1 MQQVVI
7 IGASHAGAEAAIALR
22 TQGWEGKILL
32 VGDEPT
38 LPYQRPPL
46 SKGYFHQAVSD
57 QQLLIK
63 KPTLYEKAKVEVMLG
78 ESMTAIDKA
87 NRTITLASG
96 SSLSF
101 DYLIIATGARARKL
115 SIPGSDLGCINYLRT
130 LSDADKIISQ
140 VSAQSHLLV
149 VGAGYIGLEIAASAR
164 KLGANVTVLESF
176 PRVLSRVTN
185 EQMSEFYQNLHAQ
198 NGVDIKLN
206 SGVTE
211 FRRSGERY
219 VAVLPDGEELTFDS
233 AVIGI
238 GVQPN
243 IELAELAGLVC
254 ENGIV
259 VDNKTNTSAPDI
271 FAIGDVSNHPN
282 PFYQRQIRLESVP
295 NAMEQAKV
303 AAATICG
310 KEKTHDA
317 FPWFWSDQFD
327 VKLQT
332 AGLSQ
337 GYDSTVIRGDMAAK
351 KFALFYLK
359 KRKVIAV
366 DAINSPKDFMKAKM
380 LIPTGINIPESK
392 LADTTSDWF
401 E

>member
-7 IGASHAGAEAAIALR
+7 IGASHGGAEAAIALR

-46 SKGYFHQAVSD
+46 SKGYFHQAVTD

-63 KPTLYEKAKVEVMLG
+63 KPSLYEKAKVEVMLG
-78 ESMTAIDKA
+78 ESVTAIDKV
-87 NRTITLASG
+87 NKSISLASG
-96 SSLSF
+96 LSISF

-115 SIPGSDLGCINYLRT
+115 SIPGSDLSCINYLRT
-130 LSDADKIISQ
+130 LADADKIISQ
-140 VSAQSHLLV
+140 VNAKSHLLV
-149 VGAGYIGLEIAASAR
+149 VGAGYIGLEIAASAS
-164 KLGANVTVLESF
+164 KLGAKVTVLESF

-198 NGVDIKLN
+198 HGVDIKLN

-238 GVQPN
+238 GVIPN
-243 IELAELAGLVC
+243 IELAELAGLEC

-259 VDNKTNTSAPDI
+259 VDNKTMTSEPGI

-337 GYDSTVIRGDMAAK
+337 GYDSTVIRGDIAAK

-359 KRKVIAV
+359 EGKVIAV

-380 LIPTGINIPESK
+380 LIPTGISIPESK
-392 LADTTSDWF
+392 LADTSSDWF

>member
-1 MQQVVI
+1 MQQVII

-38 LPYQRPPL
+38 LPYQHPPL
-46 SKGYFHQAVSD
+46 SKGYFHQAVTS

-63 KPTLYEKAKVEVMLG
+63 KQALYEKAKVEVMLG
-78 ESMTAIDKA
+78 ESVTAIDKA
-87 NRTITLASG
+87 NKTISLACG

-115 SIPGSDLGCINYLRT
+115 SIPGAELCGINYLRT
-130 LSDADKIISQ
+130 LSDADQIISQ
-140 VSAQSHLLV
+140 VNAQSHLLV
-149 VGAGYIGLEIAASAR
+149 VGAGYIGLEIAASAT
-164 KLGANVTVLESF
+164 KLGAKVTVLESF
-176 PRVLSRVTN
+176 GRVLSRVTN
-185 EQMSEFYQNLHAQ
+185 EQMSEFYQNLHNQ
-198 NGVDIKLN
+198 NGVQIKLN

-211 FRRSGERY
+211 FRASGERY
-219 VAVLPDGEELTFDS
+219 VAMLPDGQELTFDS

-238 GVQPN
+238 GVLPN
-243 IELAELAGLVC
+243 IELAELAGLAC
-254 ENGIV
+254 DNGIV
-259 VDNKTNTSAPDI
+259 VDNKTRTSEPDI

-303 AAATICG
+303 AAAAICG
-310 KEKTHDA
+310 KEKVHDA

-359 KRKVIAV
+359 QGKVIAV
-366 DAINSPKDFMKAKM
+366 DAINSPRDFMKAKM
-380 LIPTGINIPESK
+380 LIPTGISISESK
-392 LADTTSDWF
+392 LADTTSQWF